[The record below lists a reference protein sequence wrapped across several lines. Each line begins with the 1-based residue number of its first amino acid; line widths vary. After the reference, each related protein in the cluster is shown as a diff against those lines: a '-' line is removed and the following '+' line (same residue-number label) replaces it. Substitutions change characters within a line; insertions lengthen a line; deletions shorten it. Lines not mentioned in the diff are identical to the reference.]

1 MTHYHASSS
10 SYCNLC
16 SSSHVLL
23 CFETAAV
30 EMPYF
35 SRRHQL
41 ECSIG
46 GSRDS
51 SVGSRQYL
59 LVRAIVEITGFGRA
73 TDRATL
79 WCTTKLCRLFKI
91 FLLPTLWWHRWKT
104 HHLQQN
110 MPVTSDP
117 NEREGREDTDCY
129 KLYET
134 VYLVLLYIVLT
145 VLYWTASTFAQVCLV
160 ASVSIMLVVKQCTQ
174 VQKRIEEYFVKKRVK
189 E

>member
-1 MTHYHASSS
+1 
-10 SYCNLC
+10 
-16 SSSHVLL
+16 
-23 CFETAAV
+23 
-30 EMPYF
+30 
-35 SRRHQL
+35 
-41 ECSIG
+41 
-46 GSRDS
+46 
-51 SVGSRQYL
+51 
-59 LVRAIVEITGFGRA
+59 
-73 TDRATL
+73 
-79 WCTTKLCRLFKI
+79 
-91 FLLPTLWWHRWKT
+91 
-104 HHLQQN
+104 